1 MKYALAYV
9 VVYLLSFIVF
19 LLAVL
24 LGWFSI
30 VAVIMFVTWSPPIIF
45 PFSYVV
51 LRILMII
58 AAVLALAFTSSN
70 EGKDAVEEFVSGYD
84 RARTKL

>member
-1 MKYALAYV
+1 MKYALAYI
-9 VVYLLSFIVF
+9 VVYLLAFMVF
-19 LLAVL
+19 LFAAL

-30 VAVIMFVTWSPPIIF
+30 VAAVMFVTWSPPIIF

-51 LRILMII
+51 LRILMILVAI
-58 AAVLALAFTSSN
+58 VALAFTSSN

>member
-1 MKYALAYV
+1 MKYTLAYA
-9 VVYLLSFIVF
+9 IVF
-19 LLAVL
+19 LLAFVVFLLAAL

-30 VAVIMFVTWSPPIIF
+30 VAVVMFVTWSPPIIF

-58 AAVLALAFTSSN
+58 AAVVAVAFTLSN
-70 EGKDAVEEFVSGYD
+70 DGKDAVDGFVNGYD
-84 RARTKL
+84 RARN

>member
-1 MKYALAYV
+1 MKYALAYI

-30 VAVIMFVTWSPPIIF
+30 VAVVMFVTWSSPIIF
-45 PFSYVV
+45 PFSYVI

-58 AAVLALAFTSSN
+58 AAVIAVAFTLSN
-70 EGKDAVEEFVSGYD
+70 DGKDAVEEFVNGYD
-84 RARTKL
+84 RARN